1 MPSQSRAPQRGGQRR
16 PPGKKSRRGSP
27 LWISVGALALVAIA
41 LVAIASRPA
50 RESGGQ
56 RAPSGVSLGVTG
68 VDFHS
73 LVADPTMP
81 GVLFVGGHESV
92 SRSEDSG
99 KTWSRVD
106 ALDGADAMGWAI
118 SSNAIYVTGHPGIN
132 RSTNGGESSQSPT
145 RGLPDTDVH
154 AFGSSPSTLYTA
166 GPALGVSASTD
177 RGKTWESRTQNAGQS
192 FFGRILVDPSDDR
205 RLVAADARYGAA
217 ASDDGGRTW
226 RRLGGPPSALWVSRS
241 GDTLYASG
249 QQAAKTS
256 DGGATWTDLKLP
268 AGASLV
274 EADPKDAQLL
284 YAGVHRGDAVEVW
297 VSRDGGRRWTRA

>member
-1 MPSQSRAPQRGGQRR
+1 MADRPRAGQRR
-16 PPGKKSRRGSP
+16 PPAKKSRSLSKRWV
-27 LWISVGALALVAIA
+27 WIVTPAVVAVVVIALALRPTREPGEQPG
-41 LVAIASRPA
+41 ASA
-50 RESGGQ
+50 
-56 RAPSGVSLGVTG
+56 VSRGVTG
-68 VDFHS
+68 GDFHS

-99 KTWSRVD
+99 KSWSRVD

-118 SSNAIYVTGHPGIN
+118 TADAVYVTGHPGIN
-132 RSTNGGESSQSPT
+132 RSTNGGASFNTSNE
-145 RGLPDTDVH
+145 GLPDTDVH
-154 AFGSSPSTLYTA
+154 AFGSSPSTLYAA

-177 RGKTWESRTQNAGQS
+177 GGKTWQPRTQNAGQS
-192 FFGRILVDPSDDR
+192 FFGRILVDPIDDQ
-205 RLVAADARYGAA
+205 RLVAADARNGAA

-226 RRLGGPPSALWVSRS
+226 RRLGGPPSAVWVSRS
-241 GDTLYASG
+241 GNTLYASG
-249 QQAAKTS
+249 QQAAKTT

-274 EADPKDAQLL
+274 EADPNDPQLL

-297 VSRDGGRRWTRA
+297 LSRNGGGRWTRA